1 MAVHP
6 VLADDRLTA
15 IGLLFEAH
23 DGVLRRLSPQLQD
36 HGLPQGEFEAL
47 LRLARTPGERLR
59 MTDLASQL
67 RLSTS
72 GATRLVDRLQSRN
85 LVSREACPDDG
96 RGSFAVLTAEGRA
109 IVVETVKGHVELI
122 DQWYT
127 GLLEPDELAALS
139 AALRKIRDVVHP
151 HAAAGSTPTT

>member
-1 MAVHP
+1 
-6 VLADDRLTA
+6 
-15 IGLLFEAH
+15 
-23 DGVLRRLSPQLQD
+23 
-36 HGLPQGEFEAL
+36 
-47 LRLARTPGERLR
+47 

-67 RLSTS
+67 RLSSS

-139 AALRKIRDVVHP
+139 AALRKNRDVVHP
-151 HAAAGSTPTT
+151 HAPAGSTSPY